1 MNKSPMPNMKIKLAQ
16 YKNSQCVAMLA
27 AATVAGVVPFAVLAQ
42 GAGEGSEIIQEIVV
56 TAQKREQRLQDVAM
70 AVSAVSGTQ
79 LEQQGIT
86 QFQDLLRS
94 VPGVS
99 FAGVEPGQSRYA
111 IRGISTQAS
120 SPTVG
125 VYLDD
130 ISLVSISTSF
140 SGAFDPAFF
149 DFERVEVLKGPQGT
163 LYGGSAMGG
172 AIKYV
177 SRQPVLNDTTFSMAS
192 GLATTRDGD
201 LSYEGEGVANIPLIE
216 DKFAL
221 RAGALYRRTGGYV
234 DNVAN
239 APTQTWT
246 RSATLPPAPFAPV
259 TYSAQSAFNS
269 GDYNERDLLAL
280 HLSAK
285 LAPSDTLSIVPA
297 VVYQRSDKQNPDIF
311 FVNLPQFQSSYRFDE
326 PTVEKTGI
334 YSVTVTES
342 FGAVDFTSI
351 SAYSDREINWDRDY
365 SLFIGNLAPAFLGFN
380 SYNTSDTTT
389 KTFTQE
395 LRLASAPGAGPLQWV
410 AGLFYSDQ
418 SDQLLQTVTTVGVGA
433 AIGLGTDV
441 TYFGDQRTDSTQYAA
456 FGEVTYSIAPQLDL
470 TLGLRY
476 FEARQSVNGDFD
488 GLFNG
493 GASKVDDK
501 KSTDTGFTPKVSL
514 AWRATDDNLLYGTAS
529 KGFRQGGPNRFNT
542 SSPLCA
548 PDFERLGIDRV
559 PASYEPDSLWT
570 YEVGSKNQLFGR
582 STTVNAAVYYTDWS
596 KIQQQVNLLS
606 CGFQF
611 VGNVGAATV
620 KGAELAVESAVT
632 DALLLGGTVTYTD
645 AKITESAP
653 GVSAQVGQSVLDTP
667 QWMGN
672 VYGDYKFALGSAMR
686 ATFRTEYQYRGSNL
700 RQFETT
706 AFVAYPDGSGA
717 ALPNTTQIQQSYDIV
732 NLNLTVF
739 KDDWQY
745 RLYVNNL
752 LDEAPYLDFSRSA
765 GSSAATTLRPRTIGV
780 GVRVSF

>member
-1 MNKSPMPNMKIKLAQ
+1 MKIKLAQ
-16 YKNSQCVAMLA
+16 YRNSPCIAVLA
-27 AATVAGVVPFAVLAQ
+27 AATVAGVVPVSVLAQ
-42 GAGEGSEIIQEIVV
+42 DGDQGMDVIQEIVV
-56 TAQKREQRLQDVAM
+56 TAQKREQRLQDVPM

-99 FAGVEPGQSRYA
+99 FAGSEPGQSRYA

-130 ISLVSISTSF
+130 ISLVSISTAF

-177 SRQPVLNDTTFSMAS
+177 SRQPVLDETTFSSAS
-192 GLATTRDGD
+192 GIATTRGGD
-201 LSYEGEGVANIPLIE
+201 LSYEAEGVANVPLIE
-216 DKFAL
+216 DKVAL
-221 RAGALYRRTGGYV
+221 RAGVLYRKTGGYV
-234 DNVAN
+234 DNVAGG
-239 APTQTWT
+239 QTEVWS
-246 RSATLPPAPFAPV
+246 RSATSPPAPFEPV
-259 TYSAQSAFNS
+259 RYSTQSTYNADDQ
-269 GDYNERDLLAL
+269 NERDMLAL
-280 HLSAK
+280 RLSAK
-285 LAPSDTLSIVPA
+285 IAPSDTLNIVPA
-297 VVYQRSDKQNPDIF
+297 VFYQRSDKDNTDSF
-311 FVNLPQFQSSYRFDE
+311 FTNLPQFQSSNRFGE
-326 PTVEKTGI
+326 PTQEKTGI
-334 YSVTVTES
+334 YSVTVTKE
-342 FGAVDFTSI
+342 FGAVDLTSI
-351 SAYSDREINWDRDY
+351 SAFSDRETNWDRDY

-380 SYNTSDTTT
+380 SYNVSDTTSE
-389 KTFTQE
+389 TFTQE
-395 LRLASAPGAGPLQWV
+395 LRLSSAPGDGPWQWV

-418 SDQLLQTVTTVGVGA
+418 SDRLLQTVTTVGVDD

-441 TYFGDQRTDSTQYAA
+441 TYFGDQKTDSEQYAA
-456 FGEVTYSIAPQLDL
+456 FGEVTYSITTQLDL

-476 FEARQSVNGDFD
+476 FEGRQTVNGDFD

-493 GASKVDDK
+493 GASSVDNK

-542 SSPLCA
+542 SSPLCE

-559 PASYEPDSLWT
+559 PSGYEPDTLWT
-570 YEVGSKNQLFGR
+570 YEVGSKNQMLGR
-582 STTVNAAVYYTDWS
+582 TMTLNAAVYYTDWS

-611 VGNVGAATV
+611 VGNVGAARV
-620 KGAELAVESAVT
+620 QGAELALESAVA
-632 DALLLGGTVTYTD
+632 DSLILGGTVTYTD
-645 AKITESAP
+645 AEITESAP

-667 QWMGN
+667 EWMGN
-672 VYGDYKFALGSAMR
+672 VYGDYTFALGASMR
-686 ATFRTEYQYRGSNL
+686 ATLRAEYQYRGSNL
-700 RQFETT
+700 RQFDTT
-706 AFVAYPDGSGA
+706 SFVTYPDGTVA
-717 ALPNTTQIQQSYDIV
+717 ALPDTTQIQDAYDVV
-732 NLNLTVF
+732 NLNLTLF
-739 KDDWQY
+739 RDQWQY

-752 LDEAPYLDFSRSA
+752 LDEAPYLDFSRSS
-765 GSSAATTLRPRTIGV
+765 GSSVATILRPRTIGA